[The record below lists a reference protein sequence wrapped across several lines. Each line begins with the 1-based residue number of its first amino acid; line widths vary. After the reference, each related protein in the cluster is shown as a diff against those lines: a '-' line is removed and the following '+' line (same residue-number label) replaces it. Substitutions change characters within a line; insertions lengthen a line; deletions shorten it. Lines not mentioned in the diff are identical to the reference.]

1 MQVKPLKTCYR
12 SLASRPISPI
22 AFCLGR
28 LTPLRRLCCIF
39 RKIKHNAQTWKD
51 PGHWRQIANISVHA
65 PEQGGYRR
73 LVGRDRIQVTHCGF
87 RCRPS
92 GRPRRPH
99 KELGILKMA
108 DLRARCHDTLLAAV
122 CSNDRIMMPSRI
134 FRAELRTFRSVSSG
148 IGDRL
153 YVTIRS
159 ASSL

>member
-1 MQVKPLKTCYR
+1 MLCSFLEWIPSIGLSKPAQCSKCSTWGTTLATSDR
-12 SLASRPISPI
+12 SRQW
-22 AFCLGR
+22 G
-28 LTPLRRLCCIF
+28 IF

-108 DLRARCHDTLLAAV
+108 DL
-122 CSNDRIMMPSRI
+122 
-134 FRAELRTFRSVSSG
+134 
-148 IGDRL
+148 
-153 YVTIRS
+153 
-159 ASSL
+159 